1 MKNNVL
7 CVAPWTNIHVS
18 TTGGVAPCCFGKD
31 LDNVNNPDFE
41 YAKHPKLIE
50 IKKELL
56 AGTTPS
62 YCSDC
67 PEFTWYDEFRGT
79 TIHNDTDF
87 ELKSV
92 DVRWSNQCN
101 LSCVYCTANESSTWD
116 QLKNNTTTTTTR
128 KYKSQHGKLLS
139 LIKENNVHR
148 VSLLGGEP
156 LLIKENIALLDT
168 IDDNASVTVFTNLT
182 IDINKSKVYQLLLE
196 RNNVEWIVSMETV
209 GERFEFVRRGGE
221 WQTLVNNLTHL
232 TSNLNTTSTV
242 NSMSQFSVYSAT
254 NMIELYEF
262 SKQFGDKFV
271 IHWGSKSQ
279 ISDEAAQL
287 PYTFKQK
294 IQKDIDYIKS
304 NFQVNEDFDLV
315 VDAVND
321 VRQDF
326 GMIPSY
332 VSKHH
337 LQEAVYFNN
346 RFNFLDLWPQYR
358 IEE

>member
-1 MKNNVL
+1 
-7 CVAPWTNIHVS
+7 
-18 TTGGVAPCCFGKD
+18 
-31 LDNVNNPDFE
+31 
-41 YAKHPKLIE
+41 
-50 IKKELL
+50 
-56 AGTTPS
+56 
-62 YCSDC
+62 
-67 PEFTWYDEFRGT
+67 
-79 TIHNDTDF
+79 
-87 ELKSV
+87 
-92 DVRWSNQCN
+92 
-101 LSCVYCTANESSTWD
+101 
-116 QLKNNTTTTTTR
+116 
-128 KYKSQHGKLLS
+128 
-139 LIKENNVHR
+139 
-148 VSLLGGEP
+148 
-156 LLIKENIALLDT
+156 
-168 IDDNASVTVFTNLT
+168 
-182 IDINKSKVYQLLLE
+182 
-196 RNNVEWIVSMETV
+196 
-209 GERFEFVRRGGE
+209 
-221 WQTLVNNLTHL
+221 
-232 TSNLNTTSTV
+232 
-242 NSMSQFSVYSAT
+242 MSQFSVYSAT